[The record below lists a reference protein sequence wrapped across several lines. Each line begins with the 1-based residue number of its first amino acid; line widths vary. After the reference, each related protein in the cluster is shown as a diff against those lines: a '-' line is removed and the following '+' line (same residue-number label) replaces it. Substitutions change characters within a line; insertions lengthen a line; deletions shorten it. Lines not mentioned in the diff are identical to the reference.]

1 MIHFDT
7 NALVALP
14 LWAREGHPAVAR
26 VLAGEAAAV
35 SAVVWYEFLS
45 GPLAI
50 DEAKLARA
58 FLQGRVL
65 PIVEEDAELAARL
78 FNAADRKRG
87 LKTDALIAAV
97 ALRAGADF
105 VTLNVADFVPFV
117 AQGLRLVPEA

>member
-14 LWAREGHPAVAR
+14 LWAREGHPAIAR
-26 VLAGEAAAV
+26 VLAGEAAAA

-45 GPLAI
+45 GPLAT

-65 PIVEEDAELAARL
+65 PIAEEDAELAARL
-78 FNAADRKRG
+78 FNAAGRKRG

-97 ALRAGADF
+97 ALRAGAEL
-105 VTLNVADFVPFV
+105 VTLNTADFTPFV
-117 AQGLRLVPEA
+117 AQGLRLAPT